1 MEKGGQVYPIESIN
15 MDIRYIWKL
24 LLVTIVTYKFF
35 PYCFPFNYSYVSI
48 LGKVWKV
55 TVVLNLM
62 ISLYINPNQKGVGG
76 IMPPYS
82 YMLYLDFTCYHGNHF
97 VESTLTKIIK
107 ITKLCNF

>member
-1 MEKGGQVYPIESIN
+1 MEKGGQVYPIDSIN
-15 MDIRYIWKL
+15 MDIRYIRKL

-35 PYCFPFNYSYVSI
+35 PYCFPFNYSFVSI

-76 IMPPYS
+76 IMPP
-82 YMLYLDFTCYHGNHF
+82 TVICYIWTSP
-97 VESTLTKIIK
+97 VTMATILSRVL
-107 ITKLCNF
+107 